1 MVRKTERRKL
11 NMGKTFYVVVYHYD
25 NGGSYDDA
33 YEYEYA
39 ERICPTEEAAREY
52 ILSLDEETN
61 NDSDIPWEE
70 CDDDDPIAI
79 RAFKRPRYNFDDS
92 ETEMYWYTIRNID
105 SYGMETENKSDNIYE
120 LTITT
125 MYKKGNEA
133 TVALFNSFDE
143 VLETIKGI
151 ESYGVGV
158 EYKIKQLEFDKPVSV
173 VKAVCHICD

>member
-1 MVRKTERRKL
+1 ME
-11 NMGKTFYVVVYHYD
+11 KTFYAVIYHYD

-33 YEYEYA
+33 YEYSYV
-39 ERICPTEEAAREY
+39 ERICPTEELAREY
-52 ILSLDEETN
+52 ILSLDVETDEV
-61 NDSDIPWEE
+61 NDTPWEE
-70 CDDDDPIAI
+70 YDVADLNAI

-105 SYGMETENKSDNIYE
+105 SYGMETESKSDKIYE
-120 LTITT
+120 LTIIT

-133 TVALFNSFDE
+133 TVALFDSFDE

-151 ESYGVGV
+151 ESYGVRV
-158 EYKIKQLEFDKPVSV
+158 EYKIKQLEFDKPASV